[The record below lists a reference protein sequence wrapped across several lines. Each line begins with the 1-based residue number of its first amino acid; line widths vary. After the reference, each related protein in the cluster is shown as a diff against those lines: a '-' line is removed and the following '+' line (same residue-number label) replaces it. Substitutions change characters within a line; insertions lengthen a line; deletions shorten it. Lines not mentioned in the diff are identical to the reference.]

1 MHANK
6 QMSPFG
12 DVLQIALHP
21 IELLII
27 EPHLIL
33 LVSFIKDIVQ
43 NDIIVFSSIE
53 RIVSGSKEMPI
64 KMCTGIIVA
73 HLLVVVVVADNR
85 IDGNLD
91 LCYLLLDVGKH
102 FQVIP

>member
-1 MHANK
+1 
-6 QMSPFG
+6 
-12 DVLQIALHP
+12 
-21 IELLII
+21 
-27 EPHLIL
+27 
-33 LVSFIKDIVQ
+33 
-43 NDIIVFSSIE
+43 
-53 RIVSGSKEMPI
+53 MPI